1 MYVLFRSYT
10 TIGYSINSG
19 FVSDR
24 TTVHIYDII
33 LTILEHIKKSMIKYR
48 FGSIYYRSL
57 MHVSVRGLTVNSPLL
72 PLNSPHAQ
80 KFNVKSVKQIFAIIV
95 VKYGIQINHV
105 INSGLLRNVQK

>member
-19 FVSDR
+19 FVSEKVSDQ
-24 TTVHIYDII
+24 IYEIN
-33 LTILEHIKKSMIKYR
+33 LEHIKKSMIKYR

>member
-1 MYVLFRSYT
+1 MS
-10 TIGYSINSG
+10 
-19 FVSDR
+19 
-24 TTVHIYDII
+24 HIYEI
-33 LTILEHIKKSMIKYR
+33 ILEHIKKSMIKYR

-95 VKYGIQINHV
+95 DKYGIQTSHV
-105 INSGLLRNVQK
+105 INSGLLRNVHEWYCCKLCRIDNMEHNIS

>member
-1 MYVLFRSYT
+1 M
-10 TIGYSINSG
+10 I
-19 FVSDR
+19 
-24 TTVHIYDII
+24 HIYEI
-33 LTILEHIKKSMIKYR
+33 ILEHIKKSMIKYR

-95 VKYGIQINHV
+95 DKYGIQTSHV
-105 INSGLLRNVQK
+105 INSGLLRNVHEWYCCNLCRIDKANIS